1 MKKIGKG
8 KPLTELVKG
17 SLSYTLDQI
26 RRAFNR
32 QFPWEIRQD
41 KDFWLVEIF
50 ADYVIVSS
58 DDLQPDE
65 YYQVAYRKDG
75 DEYVFADQSE
85 WEVVELTYQP
95 QSVEEKKTTKNN
107 GKRLIES
114 QGQVELVETGQE
126 ITMVLLCCFQ
136 HLVERSRCVC
146 T

>member
-17 SLSYTLDQI
+17 SLSYTIDQI

-65 YYQVAYRKDG
+65 YYQVTYRKDG

-107 GKRLIES
+107 GKRLI
-114 QGQVELVETGQE
+114 VATRV
-126 ITMVLLCCFQ
+126 IT
-136 HLVERSRCVC
+136 SRIPSIFLS
-146 T
+146 